1 MNKELLKQII
11 TPSLLLGIFA
21 LVGVVVLSSVH
32 SLTSHTIAQNEQTS
46 LLKQLAEVVDEGSY
60 NNDLLNDYTML
71 DGAALG
77 SNYPVTVYRARQNG
91 KPVTAI
97 FVTSTPQGYSGT
109 IKLVV
114 GVRIDKSISGVR
126 VAQHNET
133 PGLGDK
139 MELRKSDWVLSFNQT
154 SLNNPQLSGWK
165 VKKDGG
171 EFDQF
176 TGATITPRAIVHA
189 VKEVLLWSTHAQQ
202 FDSIFQAPSEPAK
215 VLDNG

>member
-1 MNKELLKQII
+1 MNKELLKQVI
-11 TPSLLLGIFA
+11 TPSLLLGLFA
-21 LVGVVVLSSVH
+21 LVGAVVLSSVN
-32 SLTSHTIAQNEQTS
+32 SLTIKTIAQNEQTS

-60 NNDLLNDYTML
+60 NNNLLSDYTVL
-71 DGAALG
+71 DGAAFG
-77 SNYPVTVYRARQNG
+77 SNIPVTVYRARKDG

-114 GVRIDKSISGVR
+114 GVRSDQSVSGVR

-139 MELRKSDWVLSFNQT
+139 MELRKSDWVLGFDQT
-154 SLNNPQLSGWK
+154 SLGNPQLSGWK

-189 VKEVLLWSTHAQQ
+189 VREVLLWSANAQQ

-215 VLDNG
+215 VVDNG